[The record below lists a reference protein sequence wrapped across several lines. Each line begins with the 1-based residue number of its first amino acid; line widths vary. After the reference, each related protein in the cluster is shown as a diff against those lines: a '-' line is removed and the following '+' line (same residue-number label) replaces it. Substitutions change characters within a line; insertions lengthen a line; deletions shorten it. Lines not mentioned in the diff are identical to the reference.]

1 MSLHDRLFTA
11 RAEPGDDAQWAA
23 SGAMA
28 LTGREDGPP
37 QLAPRSLMPFL
48 RAVGGVLADAGVT
61 VDPPALLGERAAIAG
76 LTRHGRRSCGGAT
89 ELHRCADGWV
99 AVSLARPDD
108 VDLLPAWLGTDD
120 PAIGLAGRRAAEVVA
135 AGVELGIPCSRLGEI
150 DASAPAF
157 VARPLA
163 AGPPRP
169 SVAGALVVDLSSL
182 WAGPLCAQ
190 LLTAAGAR
198 TVKVESTSRPDGA
211 RRGPAPFYD
220 LLHAGQDSV
229 ALDFR
234 DHRDVDRLR
243 TLLAAADVVVEA
255 SRPRALAQLGID
267 AAACAAAD
275 SGVWISIT
283 GYGRDGPAAQRVAF
297 GDDAAVAGGLI
308 GGDRT
313 DPVFCADAVADP
325 LAGLTA
331 AVAALACHE
340 AGGSWLVDVAMARV
354 AAWCARLPPSPGPWT
369 GPVAPPRA
377 RRPAGPAAPLGRDSA
392 VVLGRLRT

>member
-1 MSLHDRLFTA
+1 M
-11 RAEPGDDAQWAA
+11 
-23 SGAMA
+23 
-28 LTGREDGPP
+28 
-37 QLAPRSLMPFL
+37 
-48 RAVGGVLADAGVT
+48 
-61 VDPPALLGERAAIAG
+61 
-76 LTRHGRRSCGGAT
+76 
-89 ELHRCADGWV
+89 
-99 AVSLARPDD
+99 
-108 VDLLPAWLGTDD
+108 
-120 PAIGLAGRRAAEVVA
+120 A
-135 AGVELGIPCSRLGEI
+135 AGVELGIPCSLLGEI

-243 TLLAAADVVVEA
+243 TLLAAADVVIEA

-267 AAACAAAD
+267 AAECAAAG

-331 AVAALACHE
+331 AAAALACHD
-340 AGGSWLVDVAMARV
+340 GGWQL
-354 AAWCARLPPSPGPWT
+354 
-369 GPVAPPRA
+369 A
-377 RRPAGPAAPLGRDSA
+377 RRRGDGPGRRLVRPPAAVTRTLDRPGRPAQGAAAGRTGGAARSRHRRRPRTMAKMNSRCRA
-392 VVLGRLRT
+392 VTDV